1 MRQAFFILLLFV
13 TVSEIKAQTFVVD
26 SLGDIICKVE
36 DPQIDSLD
44 DVVTFCEQMPA
55 YDGGGEAMMGF
66 INKNLI
72 YPIEARKN
80 RVEGRIVLQF
90 VVNRDGS
97 LSNIEVLKGLGFGC
111 DEEAVRVVMLMPKWV
126 PGRQNGKVVRVR
138 YTLPMVFRLK

>member
-1 MRQAFFILLLFV
+1 M
-13 TVSEIKAQTFVVD
+13 SEIKAQTFVVD